1 MRTRAAGKDQ
11 TPNGIRT
18 TKIVDIVSR
27 YALLHAYG
35 VGLDIF
41 RQLPEQ
47 QRMRGIEYAK
57 WMLAYALDD
66 EIDSAFLF
74 YKALHC
80 DRFLPHG
87 HNFVKASYLEYM
99 YGYWR
104 QLSGTC
110 KKDVPLGCF
119 IVAALLIGQRVFF
132 TPETKPLVYITISR
146 KRMRAIEDYL
156 ESQFEFRK
164 WPEEEYRWSFKDERE
179 DDVRNEPQG
188 VDALEQQKEEE
199 NG

>member
-1 MRTRAAGKDQ
+1 MRTRAQKDQ

-66 EIDSAFLF
+66 EIDSAYLF

-80 DRFLPHG
+80 DRFHPHG
-87 HNFVKASYLEYM
+87 HNFVKAPYLEYM

-110 KKDVPLGCF
+110 KKEIPLGCF
-119 IVAALLIGQRVFF
+119 IVSALLIGQRVFF
-132 TPETKPLVYITISR
+132 TPDSKPLVYITVSR
-146 KRMRAIEDYL
+146 KRMRSIEEYL
-156 ESQFEFRK
+156 EKQFDFRK
-164 WPEEEYRWSFKDERE
+164 WPEEKYRWNLKDERE
-179 DDVRNEPQG
+179 DDMGNEPQG
-188 VDALEQQKEEE
+188 VDALEQVKEEE

>member
-1 MRTRAAGKDQ
+1 MRIRSKNTDQ
-11 TPNGIRT
+11 TPNGLRT

-35 VGLDIF
+35 VGLDVF

-57 WMLAYALDD
+57 WMLAYALDN
-66 EIDSAFLF
+66 EIDSAYLFL
-74 YKALHC
+74 KALHC
-80 DRFLPHG
+80 DRIKGYKNHY
-87 HNFVKASYLEYM
+87 VKSGYIEYI
-99 YGYWR
+99 YTFWR

-110 KKDVPLGCF
+110 EKTVPLGAY

-132 TPETKPLVYITISR
+132 TPGTKPEVFITIPQ
-146 KRMRAIEDYL
+146 KRLRALEVYL
-156 ESQFEFRK
+156 QKNFSFTPWDESQ
-164 WPEEEYRWSFKDERE
+164 YRWNLMDERIGE
-179 DDVRNEPQG
+179 LRNEPQS
-188 VDALEQQKEEE
+188 VDALDNVKEEK